1 MKKRIWEKRIFS
13 FVTALALCLCLL
25 PGKIEVHAAVSVNSW
40 AEFIAAIGGTE
51 SVIIL
56 NGPIA
61 PLDADMENADYA
73 NQKLVINRSV
83 TIQGNS
89 NNSTK
94 PTLTIPYLAVEIGG
108 NLTIENVKLNF
119 TAGAMK
125 AIFANGHTIQLSDV
139 ETLSN
144 IDLYT
149 DDLEIVDQ
157 RTPPEPP
164 ESGGGITRAKDS
176 PPSGSNPVFQIYN
189 SKGINTIYGQSVKV
203 TLTDNKAPNPEPT
216 DSSPT
221 GSVIYRNDSDTFGT
235 MGLKN
240 IRDLKVETGLLE
252 LNDMT
257 DKTNVTLGKTAT
269 LNLFKVMQKYNNKF
283 TLASLKGEGG
293 NGSDDVSDPNSQ
305 TKIAKWTERTIMM
318 GSMHELAVDST
329 DDSYF
334 LLRLVDQGRNDAATN
349 SYQVSSGTTVHP
361 YIAVSNLAQSATF
374 VLFPTA
380 NNGAYGMFWDKTQ
393 KAWLL
398 GANIPN
404 ADLIPSRPV
413 NGWGKTAVL
422 QLTGSAVESW
432 VVSTELHDMQNVS
445 YQYTSVTVANDMDG
459 YAIYYVRG
467 KDQTERYYTKAIR
480 IRKDSEPPE
489 FKYEA
494 LPQSSSVKLI
504 FEPADT
510 SGIKNYLVTGGLVG
524 ELKRD
529 LPYTECTEELIK
541 DDQGNVI
548 RMETILV
555 FADLKR
561 GDYRL
566 DIKVTDNAG
575 NEYSRTDLPFSPTAI
590 YSGDLALSEIS
601 FPDLSNDLTYNGLPF
616 NPTVLVELNGFIVEP
631 SNYTKSYSR
640 DGAATTDLT
649 SAGTITVTVT
659 ANEGTPFK
667 NSQSKSFTINKAPV
681 AINTDPDVVGEI
693 DYGQEVSRLELVNG
707 RASVDGKN
715 NHLYGRPVEGVW
727 TWAEPSLRP
736 SFTGNYR
743 AIFTPNDS
751 NNFRVVEKDLPVIV
765 NAVQPTTNLTV
776 PSSVIAG
783 QQVTVSFSCT
793 NPNYTSLAGPPYTL
807 SYQIGSGNV
816 SAIPQTGVFTVPAN
830 TPADTK
836 ITVIATTGVVAGQ
849 YLTKEVRATITVV
862 NKTQVRI
869 RDVDPDD
876 AIYDGKPHVGYV
888 GEPMVRRG
896 YEGEF
901 DIKYAGRDGT
911 TYNSNVPPT
920 NAGDYTVTFSVPD
933 SDPTY
938 AGSLTLEFTIEKREV
953 TVRPR
958 SLTVK
963 LGSKAPT
970 LELEFDNIADG
981 ENDLTPSAAPVFEIT
996 AEDATITDL
1005 KDVPNRDGVY
1015 DVKWRN
1021 INASTFRNSNNYEI
1035 TKRGSGTITVK
1046 ETVGW
1051 EILRKGSRY
1060 YTDVD
1065 EYLTGWQVMNNRQYY
1080 FDEAGYMATGWYQDE
1095 DMNWYLFSETGVMQT
1110 GWKQVGGRWYN
1121 MKSNGPMRTGW
1132 YCDNENRWYM
1142 LNRGSGAMQTGWVRD
1157 SNGAWYYCN
1166 SAGVM
1171 QTGWTYASGRWYN
1184 MRSDGVM
1191 RTGWYSD
1198 GRNWYYLGSDG
1209 AMRTGW
1215 NQIAGSW
1222 YYMGSD
1228 GRMYVNTRTP
1238 DGYRVNASGRMIGR

>member
-25 PGKIEVHAAVSVNSW
+25 PGKMVYAIERNVSTWDEFMAALNESQVTTIYLMN
-40 AEFIAAIGGTE
+40 AITSPKNDDVATE
-51 SVIIL
+51 
-56 NGPIA
+56 
-61 PLDADMENADYA
+61 
-73 NQKLVINRSV
+73 KFVINREV
-83 TIQGNS
+83 TIQNRDGVTKPLLDLAHMGVQLEANVTFKGISINLSNKHVQAMFTNGSTLTLEDVSFVQRTDIYTKGLTIKKIVIPKPEPPVDGGDTTRSARAGSGNTINFKNVTGINMIYGGAAVETITLDEAVDIGNGNPTYEFERTEMQTIDS
-89 NNSTK
+89 NSRIVFDNSGSTPVIMGFSQIANLDVNSGTLQLSNANEGFNVQLAKKAALNVGTIHLFDTGKFNIGAFNSEGGTLFLGAKQTLAMATAQGKDTILKISGNGSVENEQKYIEVAADHTIRFVFDPLVKPGNVSTK
-94 PTLTIPYLAVEIGG
+94 KDQNCWYAVTGIPSATIKAVEGTLSKSGWYLQPVDLLAPDNANYRIAPTDDQFTDNPDQQQRAFTTQGDAGGTYFYCLKDTTKDQIYYKAIALQQDVTPPVIDKVDVNPQTVQITVTLTIP
-108 NLTIENVKLNF
+108 
-119 TAGAMK
+119 
-125 AIFANGHTIQLSDV
+125 
-139 ETLSN
+139 
-144 IDLYT
+144 
-149 DDLEIVDQ
+149 
-157 RTPPEPP
+157 PE
-164 ESGGGITRAKDS
+164 E
-176 PPSGSNPVFQIYN
+176 
-189 SKGINTIYGQSVKV
+189 
-203 TLTDNKAPNPEPT
+203 
-216 DSSPT
+216 
-221 GSVIYRNDSDTFGT
+221 
-235 MGLKN
+235 
-240 IRDLKVETGLLE
+240 
-252 LNDMT
+252 
-257 DKTNVTLGKTAT
+257 
-269 LNLFKVMQKYNNKF
+269 
-283 TLASLKGEGG
+283 
-293 NGSDDVSDPNSQ
+293 
-305 TKIAKWTERTIMM
+305 
-318 GSMHELAVDST
+318 
-329 DDSYF
+329 
-334 LLRLVDQGRNDAATN
+334 
-349 SYQVSSGTTVHP
+349 
-361 YIAVSNLAQSATF
+361 
-374 VLFPTA
+374 
-380 NNGAYGMFWDKTQ
+380 
-393 KAWLL
+393 
-398 GANIPN
+398 
-404 ADLIPSRPV
+404 
-413 NGWGKTAVL
+413 
-422 QLTGSAVESW
+422 
-432 VVSTELHDMQNVS
+432 
-445 YQYTSVTVANDMDG
+445 
-459 YAIYYVRG
+459 
-467 KDQTERYYTKAIR
+467 
-480 IRKDSEPPE
+480 
-489 FKYEA
+489 
-494 LPQSSSVKLI
+494 
-504 FEPADT
+504 DT
-510 SGIKNYLVTGGLVG
+510 SGILNYTLQDKALGNDKLRDIVSTTNVITLPNLRVGKTYNFAVIVTDVAGNQSVEKIVSITPEAVRGGNLSDGLVKFTST
-524 ELKRD
+524 EFYYNSNEQQ
-529 LPYTECTEELIK
+529 PYSVGVQLN
-541 DDQGNVI
+541 G
-548 RMETILV
+548 
-555 FADLKR
+555 
-561 GDYRL
+561 GD
-566 DIKVTDNAG
+566 VPTDAY
-575 NEYSRTDLPFSPTAI
+575 E
-590 YSGDLALSEIS
+590 
-601 FPDLSNDLTYNGLPF
+601 LTYVNSSTG
-616 NPTVLVELNGFIVEP
+616 NDDRTN
-631 SNYTKSYSR
+631 
-640 DGAATTDLT
+640 
-649 SAGTITVTVT
+649 AGTITVTAT
-659 ANEGTPFK
+659 AKAG
-667 NSQSKSFTINKAPV
+667 SGFTGSVSGVYYIYPAPLKV
-681 AINTDPDVVGEI
+681 EPIPTASSIR
-693 DYGQEVSRLELVNG
+693 YGQRLSESTFAGGDVRVTGGSILDGNM
-707 RASVDGKN
+707 VDGT
-715 NHLYGRPVEGVW
+715 W
-727 TWAEPSLRP
+727 TWKDQYSQPLGP
-736 SFTGNYR
+736 GNQT
-743 AIFTPNDS
+743 AVFTPTES
-751 NNFRVVEKDLPVIV
+751 NYETVEMSIP
-765 NAVQPTTNLTV
+765 LTV
-776 PSSVIAG
+776 EADTPNIQLTAPSGQVAG
-783 QQVTVSFSCT
+783 YPVTVSVVISNKYDPT
-793 NPNYTSLAGPPYTL
+793 LANLPTATL
-807 SYQIGSGNV
+807 SYKIGNGTVQSLPGGGG
-816 SAIPQTGVFTVPAN
+816 TFTIPAN

-836 ITVIATTGVVAGQ
+836 ITITAKTGTVNGQ
-849 YLTKEVRATITVV
+849 YLAAEKTATITVT
-862 NKTQVRI
+862 NKTEVRI

-938 AGSLTLEFTIEKREV
+938 RGSLTLEFTIEKREV